1 MLQRLSKLNLHKTP
15 SKVCGVVSNNY
26 STAAEV
32 EELIK
37 VVVDGKEV
45 MVSFYFVFTNF
56 LQ

>member
-15 SKVCGVVSNNY
+15 SKVCGVLSNNY

-45 MVSFYFVFTNF
+45 MVSLSFVFIG
-56 LQ
+56 